1 MIKIGLKAN
10 AQWSFEAMNGNTLGG
25 ETDTSRQF
33 SSIMHLSPE
42 QFFDYK
48 ELLDKHGFDSIK
60 SLTELTENQKIE
72 YKCDYICHVIK
83 K

>member
-25 ETDTSRQF
+25 ETDTSKNFR
-33 SSIMHLSPE
+33 SIMHLSPE

-48 ELLDKHGFDSIK
+48 ELLDKHGCDNIK

-72 YKCDYICHVIK
+72 YKCDYICYIINK
-83 K
+83 